1 MAGVPTAWMSGGIAL
16 SAVSDDQSGLKTF
29 DLVLLIGGGVIA
41 ALVAF
46 ALLHAVVGIIWFAIK
61 FIFVV
66 AVIGLI
72 AWWLVGRRK

>member
-1 MAGVPTAWMSGGIAL
+1 LHWRGGGIAL
-16 SAVSDDQSGLKTF
+16 HAVSDERSGLKTF

-46 ALLHAVVGIIWFAIK
+46 ALLNAVAGIIWFAIK

-66 AVIGLI
+66 AVIGII

>member
-1 MAGVPTAWMSGGIAL
+1 LVGGGIAL
-16 SAVSDDQSGLKTF
+16 PAVSDERSGLKTF

-46 ALLHAVVGIIWFAIK
+46 ALLHFVAGIIWFAIK

-66 AVIGLI
+66 AVIGII
-72 AWWLVGRRK
+72 AWWLIGRRK

>member
-1 MAGVPTAWMSGGIAL
+1 MSDER
-16 SAVSDDQSGLKTF
+16 SSLKTF

-46 ALLHAVVGIIWFAIK
+46 ALLHFVVGIIWFAIK

-66 AVIGLI
+66 AVIGII

>member
-1 MAGVPTAWMSGGIAL
+1 M
-16 SAVSDDQSGLKTF
+16 SDDQSGLKTF

-46 ALLHAVVGIIWFAIK
+46 ALLSAVAGIIWFAIK
-61 FIFVV
+61 FIFVI

>member
-1 MAGVPTAWMSGGIAL
+1 MSGGISL
-16 SAVSDDQSGLKTF
+16 PAVSDERSGLKTF
-29 DLVLLIGGGVIA
+29 DLVLLIGGAVIA

-46 ALLHAVVGIIWFAIK
+46 AAFSFVTSVIWFAIK

-72 AWWLVGRRK
+72 AWLVVGRRK